1 MEALNFLSSVFCMVS
16 LIAAFLGQ
24 LLLGFLHAWT
34 PCLLTTV
41 LPIFFLNVAPA
52 AAKRVSRGW
61 DRSRVVMETMLSSY
75 VVSHKGKSLTH
86 SFKVYLEVFFTE
98 HRRDTKKIKE
108 DRVLVQTLTLTC
120 RVILDKLTSVPIIL
134 FLQTECLTAKKLAP
148 RKAPIHV
155 FFHF

>member
-1 MEALNFLSSVFCMVS
+1 
-16 LIAAFLGQ
+16 
-24 LLLGFLHAWT
+24 
-34 PCLLTTV
+34 
-41 LPIFFLNVAPA
+41 
-52 AAKRVSRGW
+52 
-61 DRSRVVMETMLSSY
+61 METMLSSY

-148 RKAPIHV
+148 RKAPIYV
-155 FFHF
+155 LFHF